1 MAAPARPSSH
11 AVAHPLHLLFFITM
25 LAQLQRSTVL
35 RAAPMSIPTLSPA
48 VSAVVRLASYRCYT
62 SAAAG
67 VATAAGGAQARTK
80 ASSTGSGTPGALP
93 PVTPSSS
100 LFTGRNPVRFW
111 PASLSNAAAS
121 SASAAAPSRSP
132 SSSSS
137 SSSSSLLLPSSVHP
151 RRFSSVISQQVSE
164 YARQPQKGLT
174 LRELLAVGPTP
185 TKDAL
190 LASARFLH
198 RELPIRL
205 AKRVKELESLPYG
218 LSQMP
223 PVLKVRSGNTQ
234 THTSTCKLEDSASM
248 HFGQLPA
255 AALHCPVHDV
265 FCISRSYYLF
275 CVSFGLLFLV
285 RFVCIVFFQ

>member
-1 MAAPARPSSH
+1 MLSS
-11 AVAHPLHLLFFITM
+11 AVN
-25 LAQLQRSTVL
+25 
-35 RAAPMSIPTLSPA
+35 
-48 VSAVVRLASYRCYT
+48 AVVRLASYRCYT

-121 SASAAAPSRSP
+121 SASAAAAPRSP
-132 SSSSS
+132 SSSSSS

-223 PVLKVRSGNTQ
+223 PVLKVRSGNKP
-234 THTSTCKLEDSASM
+234 THQHSGMQA
-248 HFGQLPA
+248 
-255 AALHCPVHDV
+255 
-265 FCISRSYYLF
+265 
-275 CVSFGLLFLV
+275 
-285 RFVCIVFFQ
+285 